1 VQALAV
7 ASAGRPVRGFLLQFA
22 VITAAAMIVAAFG
35 FRSPRARRGLAFVRD
50 AIVLYM
56 LAVLALGLFTY
67 FRQEF

>member
-1 VQALAV
+1 
-7 ASAGRPVRGFLLQFA
+7 
-22 VITAAAMIVAAFG
+22 MIVAAFG